1 MNVVTLNDIREF
13 SQALVSEFHP
23 RRVLLFGSH
32 ASGTARDDSDV
43 DLLVT
48 MDYEGNSLRTA
59 GQMLRKLQPKF
70 AVDLIIRTET
80 ELRERLRQ
88 NDGFLKEA
96 TANGRTLYEAT
107 N

>member
-1 MNVVTLNDIREF
+1 MVTLSDIRAF
-13 SQALVSEFHP
+13 SQALVREFQP
-23 RRVLLFGSH
+23 DRVLLFGSY

-59 GQMLRKLQPKF
+59 GQILRTLQPRF
-70 AVDLIIRTET
+70 AVDLIVRTES
-80 ELRERLRQ
+80 ELRERIRQ